1 MNDSQLLLFAVGV
14 LVAAYVYT
22 QWDRRAPRRTTIM
35 RTLDQPVRHDPETG
49 CYEPFC
55 VSAFK
60 GATAAPAEG
69 QELRTRTQERAR
81 LYYHNRVDLEH
92 MRAHT
97 SPLYSGDVAG
107 SAGAV
112 TAVVEREVNASNAPG
127 TTMAPLVYMREDD
140 YANPSSTRPGMLC
153 RDC

>member
-1 MNDSQLLLFAVGV
+1 MNDSQLLLIAVGV

-22 QWDRRAPRRTTIM
+22 RWDTRAPRRTTIM
-35 RTLDQPVRHDPETG
+35 RTLDRPVRHDPETG

-55 VSAFK
+55 ISAYK
-60 GATAAPAEG
+60 QATDDD
-69 QELRTRTQERAR
+69 LRRVRASTQERAR

-107 SAGAV
+107 DANEAV
-112 TAVVEREVNASNAPG
+112 SVIEREVNASNAPG
-127 TTMAPLVYMREDD
+127 TTMAPLVYMRDD
-140 YANPSSTRPGMLC
+140 AYGDPAATRPGMLC